1 VFKLYIVNGYFLK
14 KYRDFYKQYRK
25 LMAEGTVPY
34 SSFSR
39 AIKSVLPVEP
49 NVEEIALIRYS
60 KKVHTTFNV
69 NPKKIKG
76 PVATTVSIEPNVE
89 EIALIRYSKKVH
101 TTFNVNPKK
110 IKGPVATTMSIA
122 VLRAMARDMPEF
134 KKVYEADLQEM
145 KRELAEEEE
154 EPKKEEEDKEEV
166 AKGNVQ

>member
-1 VFKLYIVNGYFLK
+1 MPVFKLYIVNGYFLK

-49 NVEEIALIRYS
+49 SVEEIALIRYS

-76 PVATTVSIEPNVE
+76 PVATTV
-89 EIALIRYSKKVH
+89 
-101 TTFNVNPKK
+101 
-110 IKGPVATTMSIA
+110 SIA

-154 EPKKEEEDKEEV
+154 PNKEEEEEDKEEV

>member
-1 VFKLYIVNGYFLK
+1 MPVFKLYIVNGYFLK

-25 LMAEGTVPY
+25 LMAEGTVAY

-49 NVEEIALIRYS
+49 TPEEIALIRYS

-76 PVATTVSIEPNVE
+76 PVATTVSI
-89 EIALIRYSKKVH
+89 
-101 TTFNVNPKK
+101 
-110 IKGPVATTMSIA
+110 A

-145 KRELAEEEE
+145 KRELAEEGE
-154 EPKKEEEDKEEV
+154 EPNKEEEEDKKEGEV
-166 AKGNVQ
+166 AKQNVQ